1 MWDWLKLFNNQVSKD
16 YARAAELILKIIETI
31 SNNLPRLEIYLRLQP
46 DPHLDVSLL
55 LVFTD
60 VVEFSV
66 RAFQYFGQHSASE
79 SRLLYAI

>member
-1 MWDWLKLFNNQVSKD
+1 MID
-16 YARAAELILKIIETI
+16 TI

-66 RAFQYFGQHSASE
+66 QAFQYFGQHSVSE
-79 SRLLYAI
+79 SRLLYAFR